1 MMTLDIVVPTYNRSD
16 LLRRTIQS
24 VQRAEKPRDLLVKL
38 IVVDNNCT
46 DGTEQLVKA
55 MS

>member
-1 MMTLDIVVPTYNRSD
+1 MTLDIVVPTYNRSD

-38 IVVDNNCT
+38 MVVNNCT

-55 MS
+55 M